1 MPMVMPNPNYPDIV
15 FTPYDPLPSFGMKK
29 SATIQPDPLLAPL
42 TNNPSSLVYP
52 SSSPTSTVYVSPDIS
67 TSSTASTS
75 STPSFLTTTNILIV
89 GGVFIVLIIIM
100 KEN

>member
-1 MPMVMPNPNYPDIV
+1 MPMVMPNPNFPDIV

-75 STPSFLTTTNILIV
+75 STLLTTTNILIV
-89 GGVFIVLIIIM
+89 GGVFIVLIFIM

>member
-1 MPMVMPNPNYPDIV
+1 MPMIMPNPNFPDIV

-75 STPSFLTTTNILIV
+75 STLLTTTNILIV
-89 GGVFIVLIIIM
+89 GGVFIVLVFIM